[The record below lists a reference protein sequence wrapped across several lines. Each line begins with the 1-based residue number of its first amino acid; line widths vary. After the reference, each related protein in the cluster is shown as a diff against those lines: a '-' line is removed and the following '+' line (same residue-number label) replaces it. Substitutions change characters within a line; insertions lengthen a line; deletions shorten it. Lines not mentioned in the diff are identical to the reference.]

1 MSNEPGAPLDSAS
14 LDSSPIDSTPFDNP
28 PLKSPSL
35 ENLPQHIAVEGPL
48 GSGKTELAIKLS
60 HFLDGH
66 TLLENI
72 EENPF
77 IDAFFKHASSNALG
91 SHLYFLFER
100 LSLQRRLKDAGTQA
114 KITDFIIEKDH
125 FLAEKLLSSEEFQI
139 YQLVY
144 EQSRIFLPTPDLVIY
159 LQMPTI
165 SIQQRLELH
174 PLPQLKSINPQFL
187 TQVNDAYCDFFHY
200 YEESPLL
207 IVNAS
212 SIDFMED
219 PEIIAAL
226 IDQIAKTHSGR
237 HFFNPDFHSETA
249 L

>member
-1 MSNEPGAPLDSAS
+1 MSHEPLPPKDSPSLSEPLDS
-14 LDSSPIDSTPFDNP
+14 
-28 PLKSPSL
+28 
-35 ENLPQHIAVEGPL
+35 LPQHIAVEGPL

-60 HFLDGH
+60 HHLDGH
-66 TLLENI
+66 TLLENS

-77 IDAFFKHASSNALG
+77 IDAFFKHSSTNALG

-100 LSLQRRLKDAGTQA
+100 LTLQRRLQNTEDQA

-125 FLAEKLLSSEEFQI
+125 FLAEKLLSEEEFEI
-139 YQLVY
+139 YKLVY
-144 EQSRIFLPTPDLVIY
+144 QQSRLAVPTPDLVIY
-159 LQMPTI
+159 LQMPTL

-174 PLPQLKSINPQFL
+174 PLPQLKSINPNFL
-187 TQVNDAYCDFFHY
+187 SQVIDAYCDFFHY
-200 YEESPLL
+200 YDDSPLL

-219 PEIIAAL
+219 PEIITAL
-226 IDQIAKTHSGR
+226 INQIAETHSGR
-237 HFFNPDFHSETA
+237 HYFNPDFHSETA